1 MNIKTL
7 LAATAAAMSL
17 SACSTVMGGGMDGQ
31 GAMGQGAMSA
41 DMTPEGAM
49 AYVAMAG
56 SSDMYEIESSRMQQ
70 QRGVSGNLRS
80 YAAMMIDHHTRTTAA
95 TMAAARAA
103 GMNPP
108 PPMMMPREAAMIA
121 RLQNLN
127 GAAFDREYKM
137 QQTMAH
143 EMALALH
150 SNYAKAGD
158 TPSLRATAN
167 AAVPVVRG
175 HLAQIRAMRM

>member
-1 MNIKTL
+1 MSIKIFT
-7 LAATAAAMSL
+7 AATAAALALAGCAPM
-17 SACSTVMGGGMDGQ
+17 AGDATGGQ
-31 GAMGQGAMSA
+31 GAMGAMA
-41 DMTPEGAM
+41 GDMTPEGAM

-56 SSDMYEIESSRMQQ
+56 SSDMYEIESSRLQQ
-70 QRGVSGNLRS
+70 QRGVSANLRS

-103 GMNPP
+103 GLNPP
-108 PPMMMPREAAMIA
+108 PPMLMPKEAAMIA

-127 GAAFDREYKM
+127 GAAFDREYKT

-143 EMALALH
+143 QMALALH